1 MFPQKPD
8 EKKTMEK
15 PIDFDLIRNAR
26 FPEGALGTQMI
37 EGMNR
42 SHARLTEWGFSHISE
57 FGQTVLDVGCGGG
70 AALKKLAERFPN
82 AQLFGCDVSPLAIQ
96 SAEELNAENVSAGKM
111 SFHCGGVSKLPFPNG
126 FFDSVFSVE
135 SLYFWPDPEKDLA
148 EILRVLKPGGRFMTV
163 LEMVGGSMSERHA
176 EIARRLEMFCPAPE
190 ELRELLTRS
199 GFSVTALT
207 HDTQN
212 GWLCGVGEKRA

>member
-1 MFPQKPD
+1 
-8 EKKTMEK
+8 MEK

-70 AALKKLAERFPN
+70 AALKKLAERYPD
-82 AQLFGCDVSPLAIQ
+82 AQFFGCDISPLAIQ
-96 SAEELNAENVSAGKM
+96 SAERLNAETVSSGRMK
-111 SFHCGGVSKLPFPNG
+111 FHCGGVSELPFPDA
-126 FFDSVFSVE
+126 FFDTVFSVE

-148 EILRVLKPGGRFMTV
+148 EILRILKPGGCFITV

-176 EIARRLEMFCPAPE
+176 EIARRLEMYCPTPE
-190 ELRELLTRS
+190 ELRALLTRS
-199 GFSVTALT
+199 GFSVTALV
-207 HDTQN
+207 HDTPN
-212 GWLCGVGEKRA
+212 GWLCGVGEKKA